1 MVLTYTTT
9 AMETRK
15 PYQTTVE
22 RSPAVEDTR
31 PIKQKGVGLS
41 RTFSALRYPNYR
53 LWFAGQLVSL
63 VGTWM
68 QTTAQGYLVY
78 ELTGSPAY
86 LGYVGFALGAPS
98 WLLSLYAGVVADR
111 VPRRNLL
118 VMTQSFMMLLAFTLA
133 GLTFAGIVQP
143 WHVVLMAFL
152 LGSAN
157 AFDAPARQAFIL
169 EMVDRKD
176 MTNAIALNSTMFNS
190 GTAIGPAIAGITY
203 ALLGPAWCFT
213 INAVSFLAVITAL
226 LMMKLKPWV
235 QPERRSKALKDI
247 QEGLQYVA
255 GHSVIRTLIM
265 GLGFGALFGFGFVT
279 LMPAWAVAV
288 LGGDVTTNGFL
299 QSARGI
305 GAVVGA
311 LTVAYLGSGGMRGR
325 LLTLGSVIFPI
336 LLLAFSFLRW
346 LPLSLLALV
355 GVGWGFMVFINL
367 SNSLVQ
373 TNTPDELR
381 GRVMSIFTLSF
392 FGLFPLG
399 SLLAGEAAAILGEP
413 LTVALSAATMLGFA
427 VMVFLR
433 FPEMR
438 RLD

>member
-1 MVLTYTTT
+1 
-9 AMETRK
+9 METRK